1 VLYAGLLTFIGP
13 ESFGMEQIVLQF
25 AAMVVGG
32 TATLA
37 GSVLGGFLIVFI
49 HEMVREFKLSI
60 EITFGALLALFVIL
74 RPSGL
79 IDLIRLVYPDWR
91 EKLHGADD
99 EEPALRAKAGS
110 PP

>member
-1 VLYAGLLTFIGP
+1 
-13 ESFGMEQIVLQF
+13 M
-25 AAMVVGG
+25 GG
-32 TATLA
+32 TATIA

-49 HEMVREFKLSI
+49 QEIVKEFRFSI

-79 IDLIRLVYPDWR
+79 IDLIRLVRPDWR

-99 EEPALRAKAGS
+99 EDLALRAKAG
-110 PP
+110 PPL